1 MKKIRCKPVTF
12 GIGHSDPESP
22 YNRFKSA
29 IREKFSKTRT
39 YVGKMEVLVK
49 IYLTKPRSAKS
60 DLDNYAKP
68 VIDALHEAGV
78 FDSES
83 QIYRILME
91 KIEVSNQNDEGV
103 LIEVNPLHKGSSNY
117 L

>member
-29 IREKFSKTRT
+29 IRDGFSKTKM
-39 YVGKMEVLVK
+39 YNGKIEVLFK
-49 IYLTKPRSAKS
+49 IYLTKSRSAKS

-68 VIDALHEAGV
+68 VIDALHEAKV
-78 FDSES
+78 FNSES

-91 KIEVSNQNDEGV
+91 KIEVGNQDDEGV
-103 LIEVNPLHKGSSNY
+103 SIEVNPLHKRGI
-117 L
+117 